1 MWNYLAHNK
10 IKLREVVKVIYN
22 LVLKYPE
29 TKDYKENNMKEVGEG
44 ERLTV
49 EEAIHLVC
57 FV

>member
-1 MWNYLAHNK
+1 MN

-22 LVLKYPE
+22 FVLKYLE

-44 ERLTV
+44 ERMTV
-49 EEAIHLVC
+49 EEAIHFIC

>member
-1 MWNYLAHNK
+1 MN

-22 LVLKYPE
+22 FVLKYPE

-44 ERLTV
+44 ERMTV
-49 EEAIHLVC
+49 EEAMHFIC